1 MGRGA
6 REKGAVR
13 VRTAGK
19 QALSAFLS
27 ALLVGVLLAA
37 CVGTPASAGWLS
49 KIGKLADDT
58 GGAGAALRHGVP
70 GDELAGAFA
79 RHLKSLPADAQ
90 GGAALAAHATPE
102 GHWRFTNR
110 QGEHFTAANAAE
122 MERVVAT
129 LLPEN
134 AAGLKLELYL
144 SEDTVFM
151 RPDLVKG
158 LPADA
163 NLHLLAGKDA
173 FKLARMAGDPL
184 RFSAEIRPH
193 LRLDIGERR
202 LFDEA
207 VWQLSRPLNKSNMR
221 VVSLEPGGAAY
232 IPSVPKLDPATRA
245 AMVDRVDPW
254 KLPSA
259 LGSLRGQTVVV
270 TGRVEGKTLRFKPEG
285 GAEKT
290 LLVDDLMS
298 AARDADV
305 NLVLLQADKPL
316 QPGGRNWLWQSLEV
330 KGLDEALK
338 RSTLADFLDALGA
351 RRGGLAVEASQS
363 VAGRARLD
371 IVPQR
376 TGSGAPAP
384 ITDTV
389 ANIAGEL
396 VARALGNV
404 VVEAIK
410 VDSVDKERQEELDRR
425 LVPGIP
431 SYIQWTYL
439 AGIVMGLI
447 GYAYSW
453 PWFARLWP
461 AESRDEYA
469 GAAGYYLARLMRGLA
484 YLLVFLPIAGIPAG
498 VWAMLVGLAEQVW
511 AGVTAPYRLVRW
523 IGRKLGLARQPA
535 DAEKG

>member
-1 MGRGA
+1 MKRA
-6 REKGAVR
+6 RQR
-13 VRTAGK
+13 AGI
-19 QALSAFLS
+19 
-27 ALLVGVLLAA
+27 A
-37 CVGTPASAGWLS
+37 CVLAMLASLPTALPVSTPASAGWLS
-49 KIGKLADDT
+49 KIGKIADDT

-70 GDELAGAFA
+70 GDEFAGAFG

-110 QGEHFTAANAAE
+110 QGEHFTAANVAE
-122 MERVVAT
+122 MERVAAT
-129 LLPEN
+129 LLPES
-134 AAGLKLELYL
+134 APGMKLELYL
-144 SEDTVFM
+144 SEDIVFM

-163 NLHLLAGKDA
+163 NLHLLAGKGA
-173 FKLARMAGDPL
+173 YKLSRAAGDPL
-184 RFSAEIRPH
+184 RFTAEIRPH
-193 LRLDIGERR
+193 LKLDIGERR

-207 VWQLSRPLNKSNMR
+207 VWQLSRPLNRSNMR
-221 VVSLEPGGAAY
+221 VVALEPGGAHT
-232 IPSVPKLDPATRA
+232 IPSVPKLDPATKA
-245 AMVDRVDPW
+245 AQIDRVDPW

-259 LGSLRGQTVVV
+259 LRSLRGQTVVV

-298 AARDADV
+298 AAREADV
-305 NLVLLQADKPL
+305 NLVLLQSDKTL
-316 QPGGRNWLWQSLEV
+316 QPGGRNWLWQTLEV
-330 KGLDEALK
+330 KGLDDALK

-351 RRGGLAVEASQS
+351 NRGGLAVEASQS

-376 TGSGAPAP
+376 AAGVASEP
-384 ITDTV
+384 ITDAVTGW
-389 ANIAGEL
+389 AGDV

-425 LVPGIP
+425 IVPGIP
-431 SYIQWTYL
+431 SLVQWTWL

-453 PWFARLWP
+453 RWFARAWP
-461 AESRDEYA
+461 AEERAEYA